1 MNVKTLLLIGI
12 FLPLLC
18 NGQSTSCQETAANV
32 PDIIGAFTPQCEE
45 DGSYSSTQCWF
56 STGYCWCV
64 DEDGVEIPGTSIASW
79 LGMPN
84 CSNESCT
91 LIPDP
96 GPCFAAV
103 EAFYFNTQIQ
113 QCSSFTW
120 GGCNGVVPFTTIED
134 CLAADCANHSISCEE
149 NYMEGCT
156 WFTLL
161 SPVCGCNNV
170 TYSNSAEAACNN
182 ITEFTNGECKTQLTL
197 GCTDQIACNYNPMA
211 NEDDESCVYAEINY
225 DCYHNCLEDQDQ
237 DFICDPF
244 DNCILLYNPYQ
255 IDTDEDGFGDL
266 CDENIGIESLMNS
279 SIGLIKMFD
288 ALGREVQ
295 THEKEQILFYLYDNG
310 RIKKKIL
317 F

>member
-1 MNVKTLLLIGI
+1 MKMRVFLIILFLIPYVSFSQLSPCQQEVANSIGLIGE
-12 FLPLLC
+12 F
-18 NGQSTSCQETAANV
+18 V
-32 PDIIGAFTPQCEE
+32 PQCTE

-64 DEDGVEIPGTSIASW
+64 DEDGIEIPGTSTASW

-96 GPCFAAV
+96 GPCFAAI
-103 EAFYFNTQIQ
+103 EAFYFDTQIQ
-113 QCSSFTW
+113 QCLNFSW
-120 GGCNGVVPFTTIED
+120 GGCAGVVPFSTIEE
-134 CLAADCANHSISCEE
+134 CLAAGCINQSISCEA
-149 NYMEGCT
+149 NYMQGCT
-156 WFTLL
+156 WF
-161 SPVCGCNNV
+161 SSWDPVCGCNNI

-182 ITEFTNGECKTQLTL
+182 ITEFTNGECKTELTL
-197 GCTDQIACNYNPMA
+197 GCTDLIACNYNPMA
-211 NEDDESCVYAEINY
+211 NEEDESCVYAEIYY
-225 DCYHNCLEDQDQ
+225 DCYHNCIEDQDQ

-279 SIGLIKMFD
+279 SIELIKMFD
-288 ALGREVQ
+288 ALGREVH
-295 THEKEQILFYLYDNG
+295 THEKGQILFYLYDNG
-310 RIKKKIL
+310 RVKKKIL